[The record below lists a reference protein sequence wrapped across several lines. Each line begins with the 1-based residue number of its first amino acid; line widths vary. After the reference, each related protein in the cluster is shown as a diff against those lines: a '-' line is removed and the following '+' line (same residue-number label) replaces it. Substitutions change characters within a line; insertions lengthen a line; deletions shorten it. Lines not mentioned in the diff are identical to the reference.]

1 MSDDLTFVRAGR
13 LVDVVEGEVR
23 SSWGIRIRGDRIE
36 AVGPDDGTT
45 PAGARLLDLSG
56 LTVLPGLIDC
66 HGHLVGEIESGHG
79 YAGLVQRT
87 GAQEAL
93 SGVRNARD
101 TVLAGFTTVRDVGTF
116 RALVDVAL
124 REAIDAGVVLGPRM
138 ACAGA
143 FVTCP
148 SGGGDVTGL
157 APDVDAVVPRE
168 LRFGVASSA
177 DEVRDAVRRILH
189 GGADFIKVIATGAV
203 LTEGTVPG
211 APEFSE
217 AELRAAVEEAA
228 LYGTYVAAHA
238 HGAEGIKRA
247 VRAGVRSIE
256 HGSLMDEESIAMLA
270 DTGTYLVADLWL
282 GDWIEE
288 RGVAD
293 GWSPDV
299 LRKNR
304 ETTQAQR
311 EGFERCVEAGVR
323 LAFGTDSGA
332 YPHGMNARQFA
343 YLVKHGMSPMQAIR
357 SATVVAADLLGWSD
371 RVGAIR
377 PGAFADLVAVAGDP
391 LEDVDVLT
399 DVTVVVKGGEVLKS
413 PGTPGSNAAGRA
425 E

>member
-66 HGHLVGEIESGHG
+66 HAHLVGEIESGHG

-203 LTEGTVPG
+203 LTEGTVP
-211 APEFSE
+211 
-217 AELRAAVEEAA
+217 
-228 LYGTYVAAHA
+228 
-238 HGAEGIKRA
+238 
-247 VRAGVRSIE
+247 
-256 HGSLMDEESIAMLA
+256 
-270 DTGTYLVADLWL
+270 
-282 GDWIEE
+282 
-288 RGVAD
+288 
-293 GWSPDV
+293 
-299 LRKNR
+299 
-304 ETTQAQR
+304 
-311 EGFERCVEAGVR
+311 
-323 LAFGTDSGA
+323 
-332 YPHGMNARQFA
+332 
-343 YLVKHGMSPMQAIR
+343 
-357 SATVVAADLLGWSD
+357 
-371 RVGAIR
+371 
-377 PGAFADLVAVAGDP
+377 
-391 LEDVDVLT
+391 
-399 DVTVVVKGGEVLKS
+399 
-413 PGTPGSNAAGRA
+413 
-425 E
+425 